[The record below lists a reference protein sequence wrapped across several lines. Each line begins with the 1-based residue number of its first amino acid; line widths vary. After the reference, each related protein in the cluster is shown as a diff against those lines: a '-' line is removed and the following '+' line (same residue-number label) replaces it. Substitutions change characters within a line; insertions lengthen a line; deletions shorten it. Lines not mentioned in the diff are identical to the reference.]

1 MRAATVVMFSFALA
15 IQASA
20 ECLAYTEASKNIG
33 TTHCVCGKVLKVT
46 RSNSGTYFLNFC
58 PDYRGCAFQVV
69 VFPADLRH
77 VGDIRQL
84 EGKVIEIQGD
94 IKECDGRPEIVLKD
108 SRQSRGEAARIP
120 PCQKTSTS
128 KTKAAIVPAK

>member
-1 MRAATVVMFSFALA
+1 M
-15 IQASA
+15 
-20 ECLAYTEASKNIG
+20 
-33 TTHCVCGKVLKVT
+33 LKVT

-58 PDYRGCAFQVV
+58 PDCRGCAFQVV

-108 SRQSRGEAARIP
+108 SRQSRGEAAPIP
-120 PCQKTSTS
+120 PLPKNFDVENKGRYSAGKMTYPKSTRR
-128 KTKAAIVPAK
+128 KAPKRQTKPIQTDDPAEPVPEN